1 MATKHFIDGTTP
13 KFYGATTIGERG
25 QMVIPAEARKDF
37 NITPANKLLV
47 FGSQGHGGL
56 MIVKAEDITEFISA
70 ATEML
75 RSFEDV
81 LKKHAED

>member
-1 MATKHFIDGTTP
+1 MTTKHFMEGATP
-13 KFYGATTIGERG
+13 RFYGATTIGERG

-47 FGSQGHGGL
+47 FGSEGHGGL
-56 MIVKAEDITEFISA
+56 MIVKAEDITKFISA

>member
-1 MATKHFIDGTTP
+1 MAAKHFMEGTTP

-47 FGSQGHGGL
+47 FGSEGHGGL
-56 MIVKAEDITEFISA
+56 MIVKAEDITKFIA
-70 ATEML
+70 TATEML

-81 LKKHAED
+81 LKKHAEG

>member
-1 MATKHFIDGTTP
+1 MTAKHFINGTTP

-56 MIVKAEDITEFISA
+56 MIFKAEDITEFISA

-75 RSFEDV
+75 RSFEEV